1 MFNVN
6 LWGKAEL
13 MFDKKMVWLEK
24 TARNLMLLVGGVGL
38 IVIYSGFFYL
48 MFKGNDTSALPW
60 YLLLSPWICIY
71 FGLTQTRQLAVL
83 LWFKQKLTRK

>member
-1 MFNVN
+1 M
-6 LWGKAEL
+6 

-24 TARNLMLLVGGVGL
+24 TVRRLMLLVGGMGL

-48 MFKGNDTSALPW
+48 MFKGTDTSFLPW

-71 FGLTQTRQLAVL
+71 FGLTQARQLAVI